1 MPIFKDR
8 SDAGQKLAA
17 HIKDMMAG
25 EDPIVL
31 GLPRGGVPVAYE
43 VARALGAPLDVF
55 VVRKIGVPGD
65 EEFAMGAIA
74 SGGIRIINEAV
85 VRQAGVSDNDIAVA
99 IAQEQLVLD
108 RRERIYRGEYEP
120 LALAN
125 RSLLVVDDGMATGSS
140 MKVAVLALKAR
151 KPAAITVAVPVSSQ
165 EACGYLAKTADRVF
179 CLETPTSF
187 GAVGKWY
194 VNFVQTPDEK
204 VLECLA
210 MSRQA

>member
-8 SDAGQKLAA
+8 SDAGRKLAA
-17 HIKDMMAG
+17 HIKDIMAG
-25 EDPIVL
+25 EDLIVL

-151 KPAAITVAVPVSSQ
+151 KPAAITVAVPVASQ
-165 EACGYLAKTADRVF
+165 EACDYLAKAADRVI
-179 CLETPTSF
+179 CLETPTAF

-194 VNFVQTPDEK
+194 VNFVQTPDEQ
-204 VLECLA
+204 VLQCLA
-210 MSRQA
+210 MARQA